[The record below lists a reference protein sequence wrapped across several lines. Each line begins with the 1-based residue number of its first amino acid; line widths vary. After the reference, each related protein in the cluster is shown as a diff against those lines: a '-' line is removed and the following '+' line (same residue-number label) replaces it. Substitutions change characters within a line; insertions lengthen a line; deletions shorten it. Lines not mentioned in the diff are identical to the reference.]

1 MSMSFESDSHLLT
14 VHGDFNG
21 EAEKRRAVF
30 LASLLTP
37 GGTMPSELDPR
48 NFEDIRVQT
57 AGDVAPEAAAR
68 LCMQAQV
75 QIDIR

>member
-1 MSMSFESDSHLLT
+1 MSFESEERLLT

-37 GGTMPSELDPR
+37 GSTLPNELDPR
-48 NFEDIRVQT
+48 NFEDIKVHT
-57 AGDVAPEAAAR
+57 AGDVVPEAAAR
-68 LCMQAQV
+68 LCQLAHV
-75 QIDIR
+75 EIDIR